1 MRLFPEWDMFATD
14 FLRIP
19 TEGTISEKKA
29 IEHMGERIYQTPAL
43 RNKTTFQILTTARAN
58 TEQALE
64 ILSSLDINHLDLN
77 LGCPSRR
84 VNAHGGGSFLLSDL
98 QTLEKI
104 ILLIRKK
111 WNRCFTVKIRAGYK
125 DDSTFEEVIKLM
137 NNCGVEGITIHGRT
151 RDQMYKGVASWDYFA
166 RAVKISEVPIIANG
180 DIWTAEDIEKV
191 FNETGAYAVMCAR
204 SAMKT
209 PWLASEYQLYQ
220 VAKENFLS
228 EKSKRFFDLSPKYFN
243 ELEASYQTDGLEE
256 NHILKKFK
264 ALIRYIFDD
273 FEGGELFKRDLL
285 RTPELPVF
293 KEKLSLA
300 RERMLAFSRNEL
312 DLSSSRPTH

>member
-1 MRLFPEWDMFATD
+1 MVGAPF
-14 FLRIP
+14 
-19 TEGTISEKKA
+19 
-29 IEHMGERIYQTPAL
+29 
-43 RNKTTFQILTTARAN
+43 
-58 TEQALE
+58 
-64 ILSSLDINHLDLN
+64 
-77 LGCPSRR
+77 
-84 VNAHGGGSFLLSDL
+84 LSDL

-228 EKSKRFFDLSPKYFN
+228 EN
-243 ELEASYQTDGLEE
+243 QNASLTYPQNTLM
-256 NHILKKFK
+256 NLRP
-264 ALIRYIFDD
+264 LIRLMDLRRIIF
-273 FEGGELFKRDLL
+273 LK
-285 RTPELPVF
+285 
-293 KEKLSLA
+293 SLK
-300 RERMLAFSRNEL
+300 
-312 DLSSSRPTH
+312 H

>member
-1 MRLFPEWDMFATD
+1 MSEFIKTPD
-14 FLRIP
+14 LRRQNH
-19 TEGTISEKKA
+19 ISD
-29 IEHMGERIYQTPAL
+29 INDGESKYRTSTRRYL
-43 RNKTTFQILTTARAN
+43 
-58 TEQALE
+58 
-64 ILSSLDINHLDLN
+64 SLDINHLDLN

-84 VNAHGGGSFLLSDL
+84 VNAHGGGSFLFSDL
-98 QTLEKI
+98 ATLEKI

-111 WNRCFTVKIRAGYK
+111 WKSCFTVKIRAGYK
-125 DDSTFEEVIKLM
+125 DDSTFDEVIKLM
-137 NNCGVEGITIHGRT
+137 NNCGVQGITIHGRT
-151 RDQMYKGVASWDYFA
+151 RDQMYKGVASWNYFA
-166 RAVKISEVPIIANG
+166 SAVKVSEVPIIANG
-180 DIWTAEDIEKV
+180 DIWTAEDIERV

-243 ELEASYQTDGLEE
+243 ELESSYLEDGLES

-273 FEGGELFKRDLL
+273 FDGGELFKRDLL
-285 RTPELPVF
+285 RTPELPLF

-312 DLSSSRPTH
+312 DLTSSQSIR